1 MDINNHMK
9 MIEVL
14 YKDPAPK
21 TEAKKRGLA
30 GACWPG
36 YEAYGFK
43 KKNGRRVPNCVPK
56 DDGALKEI
64 RRDC

>member
-1 MDINNHMK
+1 MRMSEFLPK
-9 MIEVL
+9 E
-14 YKDPAPK
+14 PAVK
-21 TEAKKRGLA
+21 TEAKKQGLA

-56 DDGALKEI
+56 K
-64 RRDC
+64 